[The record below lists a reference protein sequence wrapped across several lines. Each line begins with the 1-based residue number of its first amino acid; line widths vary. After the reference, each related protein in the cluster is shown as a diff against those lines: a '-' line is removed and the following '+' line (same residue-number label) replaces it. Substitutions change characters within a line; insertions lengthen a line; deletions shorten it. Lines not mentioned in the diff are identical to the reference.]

1 MPVFRHQVHFLAYQA
16 KQYAQASW
24 RWKRLIFDSPPI
36 FGNARAKSG
45 SHLLLQ
51 VLHGIWQALPYAYV
65 RQLPVREITKQGNH
79 RSTQEVLKEIEL
91 IRPGVIGWGYV
102 PPKDEYIRSLCRS
115 SHVNYFLYRD
125 PRDQLISH
133 IFYAIDMH
141 EQHRLREY
149 YLRLPDMD
157 ARITATI
164 KGIDEPG
171 FEYPNVRDLYEGVF
185 QWLEQP
191 GVMAIRFEELRH
203 SPQSVIKKMLEL
215 IRNNG
220 LDFPS
225 PEDVLI
231 DTIMNAIQPAKSPTF
246 RQGKSGSWR
255 EYFNDEHKRLFK
267 EIAGDVL
274 IRLGYENGYD
284 W

>member
-1 MPVFRHQVHFLAYQA
+1 MCPLPLNVRYLIYQA
-16 KQYAQASW
+16 RQYAHASW

-36 FGNARAKSG
+36 WGNAGAKSG
-45 SHLLLQ
+45 SHLLVQ

-65 RQLPVREITKQGNH
+65 QQSPVREITPQGRH
-79 RSTQEVLKEIEL
+79 RKPEEILKEIRQ
-91 IRPGVIGWGYV
+91 IRSGVIGWGYL
-102 PPKDEYIRSLCRS
+102 PPNEKYIQILCRPGR
-115 SHVNYFLYRD
+115 VNFFIYRD

-133 IFYAIDMH
+133 IFYAVDMH
-141 EQHRLREY
+141 EGHRLRAY
-149 YLRLPDMD
+149 YLRLPDMN

-185 QWLEQP
+185 KWLEQP

-203 SPQSVIKKMLEL
+203 EPRSVIKNMLDV
-215 IRNNG
+215 IRENG
-220 LDFPS
+220 LEFPS
-225 PEDVLI
+225 PEDVLV
-231 DTIMNAIQPAKSPTF
+231 DVVMRSIQPTKSPTF
-246 RQGKSGSWR
+246 RQGRSGGWR
-255 EYFNDEHKRLFK
+255 EYFTDEHKRLFK

-274 IRLGYENGYD
+274 IRLGYEKDYD